1 MCSSHSIIVSVCI
14 HKSIN
19 TLFPPVVST
28 RYRSDYLFRI
38 GSILLFLMPTAFRKI
53 MVLGVPWVTIC
64 SVIMSGMTIEVFR
77 ELQLLPNMIF
87 HYLWGLVIT
96 ALVCVCSVYLV
107 QCVLPITEALTWE
120 RSIPRLVNLMVVGVW
135 AYGSII
141 FPSEKAD

>member
-14 HKSIN
+14 HKSID

-28 RYRSDYLFRI
+28 RYRSEYLFRI
-38 GSILLFLMPTAFRKI
+38 GSILLFLMPTAFRKQCSMI
-53 MVLGVPWVTIC
+53 MVLGVPLVTIC

-96 ALVCVCSVYLV
+96 ALVFVCSVYLV
-107 QCVLPITEALTWE
+107 QCALPITEALTWE
-120 RSIPRLVNLMVVGVW
+120 KSIPRLVILMIV
-135 AYGSII
+135 
-141 FPSEKAD
+141 